1 MIWFAVLVGS
11 TLAGIVQTVTGFGAV
26 VTMMM
31 IFPFLFTMIDAP
43 MLALAINTLYV
54 FVLCWKYREHLDW
67 RIALPPTIIYSV
79 VGFLVTGLVGSVDLK
94 VLVIVFAIFL
104 IILSLYL
111 VFVSSRIKLQ
121 KPSPLIGVGI
131 SFLSGVTSG
140 LFAIGGPPMAPY
152 MLAATK
158 DHKSYLAC
166 MQLMFSISSLM
177 NLIGRMVNGIFNY
190 SLWPY
195 IAAGSV
201 CILVGMKFGEAI
213 TDRLNPDLLRRI
225 VHIGVGVSGLILL
238 LQNI

>member
-31 IFPFLFTMIDAP
+31 IFPFFFTMIDAP

-111 VFVSSRIKLQ
+111 VFVSSRIKL
-121 KPSPLIGVGI
+121 PS
-131 SFLSGVTSG
+131 
-140 LFAIGGPPMAPY
+140 FAA
-152 MLAATK
+152 
-158 DHKSYLAC
+158 H
-166 MQLMFSISSLM
+166 
-177 NLIGRMVNGIFNY
+177 
-190 SLWPY
+190 
-195 IAAGSV
+195 
-201 CILVGMKFGEAI
+201 IL
-213 TDRLNPDLLRRI
+213 R
-225 VHIGVGVSGLILL
+225 
-238 LQNI
+238 